1 MTPDTSLIDG
11 KVAKLFVLDYGL
23 FHVNAG
29 RTIGICGFLIQTDTG
44 RNILVDTGF
53 PEKYVAD
60 AHAASIEDG
69 LDTFG
74 RVLKLGPENLPAG
87 QLATLGL
94 TPSDVHL
101 LVMTHSHIDHIGG
114 IDRFLHAPIVI
125 ARAELALE
133 RPLYHEDVRPMTWPK
148 ARYVEIED
156 EIKVCDGLRLLMTP
170 GHAPGQMSAL
180 VNLPSGRV
188 VVLASDAIS
197 RPAEFDEGFSGACD
211 PVRAAASGLGLT
223 KLVGETGAFLIY
235 GHCPRQWPGLRKAP
249 LCYD

>member
-1 MTPDTSLIDG
+1 MASNAPLVDG

-23 FHVNAG
+23 FHVHAG

-44 RNILVDTGF
+44 RNILIDTGF
-53 PEKYVAD
+53 PEKYVDD
-60 AHAASIEDG
+60 AEGSSIEDG

-94 TPSDVHL
+94 TPTDVDL

-114 IDRFLHAPIVI
+114 IERFVHVPIVI
-125 ARAELALE
+125 AKAELALE

-148 ARYVEIED
+148 ANYIEVDAEID
-156 EIKVCDGLRLLMTP
+156 VCEGFGLLMTP

-180 VNLPSGRV
+180 VKLPSGRTV
-188 VVLASDAIS
+188 MLASDAIS

-211 PVRAAASGLGLT
+211 PVRAAATGLGLI

-235 GHCPRQWPGLRKAP
+235 GHCPRQWPALLKAP
-249 LCYD
+249 AYYD